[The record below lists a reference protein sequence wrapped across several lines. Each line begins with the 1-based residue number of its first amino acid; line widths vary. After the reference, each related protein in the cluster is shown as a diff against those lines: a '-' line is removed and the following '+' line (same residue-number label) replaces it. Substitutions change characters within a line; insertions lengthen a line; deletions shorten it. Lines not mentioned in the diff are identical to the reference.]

1 VSLPDYQT
9 LMRPLL
15 ETLPCPVCGRLV
27 VVALAMVATGA
38 HTIGPQRIVLNPAET
53 RYIQVGP
60 TVELL
65 VVAASTFSRHR
76 HQVLAGEPGDA
87 SSAAGE

>member
-1 VSLPDYQT
+1 
-9 LMRPLL
+9 
-15 ETLPCPVCGRLV
+15 
-27 VVALAMVATGA
+27 
-38 HTIGPQRIVLNPAET
+38 VLNPAET

-65 VVAASTFSRHR
+65 VVAASSFSRHR
-76 HQVLAGEPGDA
+76 HQLLAGEPGDA